1 MGRLILYI
9 VGIVMAALLAVTMTA
24 CGGGNPATADSSP
37 SVSAATASTP
47 AARTAMVTTLAG
59 KAGSAGSTDGTGVA
73 ARFDSPEGIACDDF
87 ANLYVADAHNC
98 TIRQITPDGKVTT
111 LAGKARAEGSA
122 DGRGAAA
129 RFFAPSGITRDI
141 DGNLYVTDYLN
152 STIRKIT
159 LAGKVT
165 TLAGKAG
172 TPGSIDG
179 KGAAARFT
187 NPLGIIDDSAGN
199 LYVTD
204 DNANTIRKITP
215 AGEVT
220 TLAGKAG
227 SAGSADGSGAAARF
241 NDPAGM
247 AIDAAGNLYVT
258 DYLNDTIRK
267 VTPAGEVT
275 TLAGQ
280 AGLAGIADGMGAAA
294 RFAGPTGITRDSDGN
309 LYVSDLDGQTI
320 RKITPAGE
328 VTTVAGQAGSAGS
341 TDGRGAA
348 ARFNGP
354 IVGARDAAGSL
365 YISDYNNDTIRKIT
379 WGD

>member
-1 MGRLILYI
+1 MGRLILCA

-129 RFFAPSGITRDI
+129 RFFAPSGITRD
-141 DGNLYVTDYLN
+141 
-152 STIRKIT
+152 
-159 LAGKVT
+159 
-165 TLAGKAG
+165 
-172 TPGSIDG
+172 
-179 KGAAARFT
+179 
-187 NPLGIIDDSAGN
+187 
-199 LYVTD
+199 
-204 DNANTIRKITP
+204 
-215 AGEVT
+215 
-220 TLAGKAG
+220 
-227 SAGSADGSGAAARF
+227 
-241 NDPAGM
+241 
-247 AIDAAGNLYVT
+247 
-258 DYLNDTIRK
+258 
-267 VTPAGEVT
+267 
-275 TLAGQ
+275 
-280 AGLAGIADGMGAAA
+280 
-294 RFAGPTGITRDSDGN
+294 SDGN